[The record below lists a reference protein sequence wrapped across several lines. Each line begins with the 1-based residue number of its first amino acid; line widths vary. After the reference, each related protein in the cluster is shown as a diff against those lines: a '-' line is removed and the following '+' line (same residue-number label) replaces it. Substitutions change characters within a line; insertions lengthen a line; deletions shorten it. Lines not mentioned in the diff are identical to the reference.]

1 MRGGNYGFG
10 LLLLPPSMAI
20 QVDLL
25 AHMFVEFHQRLADS
39 DICIKE
45 KSRFVRSTL
54 LKIKANSEI
63 CIAKSVM
70 KVIIIIGI

>member
-1 MRGGNYGFG
+1 
-10 LLLLPPSMAI
+10 
-20 QVDLL
+20 
-25 AHMFVEFHQRLADS
+25 
-39 DICIKE
+39 
-45 KSRFVRSTL
+45 L

>member
-1 MRGGNYGFG
+1 M
-10 LLLLPPSMAI
+10 I
-20 QVDLL
+20 
-25 AHMFVEFHQRLADS
+25 VEFHQRLADS

>member
-1 MRGGNYGFG
+1 MDITIAYSINLPTLTPCGN
-10 LLLLPPSMAI
+10 
-20 QVDLL
+20 
-25 AHMFVEFHQRLADS
+25 S